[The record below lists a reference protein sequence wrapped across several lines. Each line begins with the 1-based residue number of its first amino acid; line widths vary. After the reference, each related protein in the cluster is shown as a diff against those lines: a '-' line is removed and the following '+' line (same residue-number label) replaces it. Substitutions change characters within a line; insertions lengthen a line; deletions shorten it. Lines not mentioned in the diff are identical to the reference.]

1 MYVHFECQC
10 DFDQQNIDQP
20 WDLIAECYI
29 NCVIHE
35 LNDDKLDK
43 RGKNPNSNSLLSSVD
58 NFDQNRDLRND
69 RFKLISL
76 NFFVSV

>member
-1 MYVHFECQC
+1 MCIFNVT
-10 DFDQQNIDQP
+10 
-20 WDLIAECYI
+20 LINKILINLETLLLGFYI

-43 RGKNPNSNSLLSSVD
+43 RGKNHNSNSLLSSVD
-58 NFDQNRDLRND
+58 NFDQNRDLPND